1 MSAYMVSNDTI
12 SLLAS
17 IAAYWRDG
25 HIYGGLDVT
34 SVSNP
39 LTLSDLIDANNVKFN
54 DSPYRDGISY
64 EWNYGGGTFSDLC
77 RELYEGNKAS
87 LIARYGDS
95 AAGMYQDYDDSDY
108 SPILD
113 RIAIGDV
120 LGALRCYEYQS
131 CEVRDYSDSFNKA
144 LLDAIARKVT
154 GLYSTGWDYERPK
167 NMPKVILLSEL
178 VR

>member
-25 HIYGGLDVT
+25 HSYGGLTVYT
-34 SVSNP
+34 ESTP
-39 LTLSDLIDANNVKFN
+39 LTNSDLLDANNVIY
-54 DSPYRDGISY
+54 DSNRFGTSY
-64 EWNYGGGTFSDLC
+64 EWHYGGGTFSDLC

-95 AAGMYQDYDDSDY
+95 AAGMYQDYDKSDF

-120 LGALRCYEYQS
+120 LGALRCYEYQA

-144 LLDAIARKVT
+144 LLDAITRKVI

-167 NMPKVILLSEL
+167 TMPKVILLSEL